1 MIVGASSKRSPFASA
16 SKEQVQNVPQ
26 EELFRQYIFKSIE
39 TRDYSAAST
48 FIDFITQEMGHK
60 FTKEL
65 YLWKGYSLFHLGEYS
80 EAITI
85 YEQLLQSEPDDTV
98 LNLFISSCYFY
109 LRQFEEARIYAQKGP
124 NCDFQI
130 RLLFHIAHQMNNEEE
145 VHLAHS
151 KLVGTLENQLCLAS
165 IHYMRSHYQEAIDI
179 YQKLLLKQPELV
191 ALNVYIAMCLFKLD
205 QFQESND
212 YTDVYLQDNSDSAV
226 ALNLKS
232 CDDLRLFDPDVAE
245 SQLLQIPKFSSASY
259 SFINILIQHN
269 LCIFQDGEGGFKTLP
284 PLVDSLPEARYNLA
298 VLYMRKNNP
307 TEAYHL
313 LENFQPMDISESI
326 LKADVFLAISQLTG
340 DPGPLAE
347 AQATF
352 SEIGETQIVCDTV
365 PGRQCLASAKFIL
378 NDYNETLHVLSTIE
392 TQVGDLDE
400 FNYNKAMSLALLSR
414 WAEAEKHF
422 LKVQNEYYKKESF
435 YQSWLCR
442 CYIKNKKPD
451 EAWKLYIEST
461 TTEDAKI
468 LLQII
473 AHDCFVSSEYYY
485 AMKAYDILCK
495 CDVDPTYKEGL
506 IASAIGVFQSELMS
520 DNLNSDNMSEVIT
533 ALSSE
538 EDAKS
543 VLETIEQFL
552 ESSQTLNNQMEY

>member
-1 MIVGASSKRSPFASA
+1 MIVGASSKRSPFAST
-16 SKEQVQNVPQ
+16 KEQPQNLPQ
-26 EELFRQYIFKSIE
+26 EEIFRQYIFKSIE

-48 FIDFITQEMGHK
+48 FIDFITQEMGME
-60 FTKEL
+60 FTTEL
-65 YLWKGYSLFHLGEYS
+65 RLWKGYSLFHLGEYA

-85 YEQLLQSEPDDTV
+85 YEHLLEAEPEETV
-98 LNLFISSCYFY
+98 FNLYISSCYFY
-109 LRQFEEARIYAQKGP
+109 LRQFEQARAYALKGP
-124 NCDFQI
+124 NCDFQV
-130 RLLFHIAHQMNNEEE
+130 RLLFHIAHQMNDEEE

-179 YQKLLLKQPELV
+179 YQKILLQQPELV
-191 ALNVYIAMCLFKLD
+191 ALNVYIAMCLYRLD
-205 QFQESND
+205 QFQESSD
-212 YTDVYLQDNSDSAV
+212 YADVYLQDNSDSAV

-232 CDDLRLFDPDVAE
+232 CDDLRLFDSEVAE

-307 TEAYHL
+307 TEAFHL
-313 LENFQPMDISESI
+313 LEAFQPMDIPESI

-365 PGRQCLASAKFIL
+365 PGRQCLASAKFIA
-378 NDYNETLHVLSTIE
+378 NDYNETLHILSTIE
-392 TQVGDLDE
+392 AQVGELDE
-400 FNYNKAMSLALLSR
+400 FNYNKAMSLASLSR

-422 LKVQNEYYKKESF
+422 LMVQNEYYTKESF

-442 CYIKNKKPD
+442 CYIKNRKPQ
-451 EAWKLYIEST
+451 EAWKLYIDST
-461 TTEDAKI
+461 STEDAKI

-473 AHDCFVSSEYYY
+473 ANDCFLAAEYYY

-495 CDVDPTYKEGL
+495 CDMEPTYKEGL
-506 IASAIGVFQSELMS
+506 IASAIGVFKGELAMGT
-520 DNLNSDNMSEVIT
+520 LNSDNMSEVIT

-538 EDAKS
+538 EEAHS
-543 VLETIEQFL
+543 VLDTIEQYL
-552 ESSQTLNNQMEY
+552 ESNQTLNDQMEY